1 MSDEQGRGTGEK
13 AMRCRK
19 VLELLPRFIEDDFSD
34 DESREVSE
42 HLSTCE
48 GCRAEWQAMRNLVN
62 RLEETPVVGVPASFK
77 EAVMR
82 LLPPK
87 GSGGGGQGGGG
98 A

>member
-1 MSDEQGRGTGEK
+1 MSDDKARGTGNG

-42 HLSTCE
+42 HLATCE
-48 GCRAEWQAMRNLVN
+48 GCRAEWHAMRKLVD
-62 RLEETPVVGVPASFK
+62 RLEETPVVGVPTSFK

-87 GSGGGGQGGGG
+87 GSQEGGGT
-98 A
+98 

>member
-1 MSDEQGRGTGEK
+1 MSDDKDRGTDGR

-34 DESREVSE
+34 DESLEMSE
-42 HLSTCE
+42 HLATCE
-48 GCRAEWQAMRNLVN
+48 GCRAEWQAMRNLVD
-62 RLEETPVVGVPASFK
+62 RLEETPVVGVPTSFK

-87 GSGGGGQGGGG
+87 GSGSGS
-98 A
+98 